1 MDANGTFMEPDIGTE
16 YHDYGE
22 NAQLLSFKCISKSIS
37 VQKYKFIQRLEWAII
52 LNDVTLSIFFTTSSI
67 LMPFDLGYS
76 ISGL

>member
-37 VQKYKFIQRLEWAII
+37 VQKYKFIQRLEWAWFWM
-52 LNDVTLSIFFTTSSI
+52 L
-67 LMPFDLGYS
+67 
-76 ISGL
+76 